1 MGVTMKYARSL
12 ALALSLTTL
21 VPGVAD
27 ACGGC
32 FAPPTTVQVVT
43 DHRMVLSLAAQQSTL
58 WDQFSYSG
66 RPQDFSWILPIR
78 YTERLRIEQASD
90 VFMNLMSSVTAPQ
103 VQPPTPPCFGRGFGA
118 PSATAGGSE
127 QDSNARDAGVTVL
140 REQVVGPYEVRVIR
154 GSDPMAMRT
163 WLRDNGYAVPPAIEP
178 IITYYTSMN
187 ADYIA
192 LKLRPG
198 EGISRMSPIR
208 VTMEGYQPSLP
219 LRMIAAGI
227 ADKVGL
233 QLMVVSTGRVEAMN
247 FPNGELRDSDFVWD
261 WAAPGNP
268 ATDYLNAFNRLNR
281 ANGGRLWMTE
291 SAQRYDRSSLENIA
305 RSSGT
310 GEGDGPGTPDAGADA
325 GPPVDPAD
333 DVRVAFAGLGDI
345 ATITRLRADLEG
357 RMLDRD
363 LALAASERGERARLY
378 QYGTVVN
385 PESAAQ
391 CQNLGGSGNGG
402 GAGTA
407 GGGGTST
414 TGGRVTPSTAGG
426 LRCASR
432 PGEGSRTGALLSLAV
447 LGLAVARLRRKH

>member
-1 MGVTMKYARSL
+1 MKHARHL
-12 ALALSLTTL
+12 ALALSLATL

-32 FAPPTTVQVVT
+32 FAPPQTVQVVT
-43 DHRMVLSLAAQQSTL
+43 DHRMVLSLAAQQTTL

-66 RPQDFSWILPIR
+66 RPENFSWILPIR
-78 YTERLRIEQASD
+78 YTERMRIEQASD
-90 VFMNLMSSVTAPQ
+90 VFMNLMSSITAPQ
-103 VQPPTPPCFGRGFGA
+103 VQPPTPPCRQNFAA
-118 PSATAGGSE
+118 PTAAGGSAE
-127 QDSNARDAGVTVL
+127 NDGNAQDAGVTVL

-154 GSDPMAMRT
+154 GTDPMAMRD
-163 WLRDNGYAVPPAIEP
+163 WLRDNGYSVPAAIEP
-178 IITYYTSMN
+178 IITYYTSMS

-219 LRMIAAGI
+219 LRMIAAGV

-261 WAAPGNP
+261 WARPGNP
-268 ATDYLNAFNRLNR
+268 SADYLAAFNQLNR

-291 SAQRYDRSSLENIA
+291 SAQRFERTSLESIA
-305 RSSGT
+305 RNQG
-310 GEGDGPGTPDAGADA
+310 GDSEGPGAGGDAGA
-325 GPPVDPAD
+325 PVDPAD
-333 DVRVAFAGLGDI
+333 DVRVAFTGLGET
-345 ATITRLRADLEG
+345 AMVTRLRADMEG

-363 LALAASERGERARLY
+363 LALAASDRGERARLY
-378 QYGTVVN
+378 QYGTIVN
-385 PESAAQ
+385 PEAAAQ
-391 CQNLGGSGNGG
+391 CQNGLGGSGTGT

-407 GGGGTST
+407 GGGGTSVN
-414 TGGRVTPSTAGG
+414 GGSTPTMSSGG
-426 LRCASR
+426 IRCAAL
-432 PGEGSRTGALLSLAV
+432 PGLPSGNAALLSLTV
-447 LGLAVARLRRKH
+447 LGLAAARLRRRAR